1 MVGEEFDGHSWQTFD
16 AACTRSSAEPQKDL
30 EGSWDKFPQ
39 SGVMFSSSTKKVA
52 NSYKVVSCSLYQQS
66 RVTWVHTW
74 RLSKSAT
81 RRSSSALNCLSSL
94 LSRSSSALSGS
105 EAMLLP
111 RRVKALE
118 SGEPLSSGALQA
130 NQKGLAF
137 VTNHVRF
144 CFHAR
149 MSEESQRLGYVAH
162 HIHLCFPASM
172 SDESQVAPH
181 PRLYSMY

>member
-1 MVGEEFDGHSWQTFD
+1 LGQIPTKWCHVLFINKAD
-16 AACTRSSAEPQKDL
+16 C
-30 EGSWDKFPQ
+30 KFPQ
-39 SGVMFSSSTKKVA
+39 SGFMFSLSTK
-52 NSYKVVSCSLYQQS
+52 QQS

-81 RRSSSALNCLSSL
+81 RRSSSALICLSSL
-94 LSRSSSALSGS
+94 LSRSSSAFSGS
-105 EAMLLP
+105 EAMPLP

-130 NQKGLAF
+130 NQKGLGF
-137 VTNHVRF
+137 VTHHLWF